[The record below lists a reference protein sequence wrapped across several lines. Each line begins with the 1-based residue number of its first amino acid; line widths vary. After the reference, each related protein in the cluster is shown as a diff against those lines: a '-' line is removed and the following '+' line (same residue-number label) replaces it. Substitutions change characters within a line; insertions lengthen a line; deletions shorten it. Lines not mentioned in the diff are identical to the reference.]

1 MIWVFVINKDMA
13 NSDYIQ
19 GVMDAAKGKPYS
31 TDWYRQKIKEFGQPG
46 RLDLIRDGK
55 QNASPFGGALNMFV
69 YGPKHKKK
77 LPYYDTFPLVLPIEN
92 YSDGFL

>member
-55 QNASPFGGALNMFV
+55 RNASPFGGALNMFV

-92 YSDGFL
+92 Y